1 MLTCIWVGDGREGTQ
16 RMGGTIRQ
24 NTSIDKRTTSE
35 RAECL
40 NVTMM

>member
-1 MLTCIWVGDGREGTQ
+1 MLTCIWIGNGREGTEI
-16 RMGGTIRQ
+16 MGGIIREDTG
-24 NTSIDKRTTSE
+24 NHKRTTSE